1 MITEDVKSNNANPFI
16 VILNIFKY
24 AFVGLKYISYEL
36 WVDLYNGASY
46 RVDKTYQST
55 KQAFMTEEDKIYE
68 RTKRKVKKEK
78 VYKYSAKTLAK
89 LEQEK
94 ERIVS

>member
-55 KQAFMTEEDKIYE
+55 KQAFMTEEDKFMKE
-68 RTKRKVKKEK
+68 QKEK
-78 VYKYSAKTLAK
+78 
-89 LEQEK
+89 
-94 ERIVS
+94 